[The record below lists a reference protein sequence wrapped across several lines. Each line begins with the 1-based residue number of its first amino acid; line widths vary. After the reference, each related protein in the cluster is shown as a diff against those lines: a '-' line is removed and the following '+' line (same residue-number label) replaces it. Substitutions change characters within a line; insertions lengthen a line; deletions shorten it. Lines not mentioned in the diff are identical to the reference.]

1 MVIEKKYYDIAQRE
15 LEEMQREI
23 NAEKAQMSEE
33 EILEDKKWHDEQL
46 ETIIKKAEAHMRCFK
61 KVPDPQKVVKFT
73 FLQKDALEIARNMQ
87 MNIKTERKED
97 DLWGTIEM
105 SFNNM
110 WFLDSAPSEWKDIWN
125 INYNEVFTTIRF
137 NSFNNSFKD
146 GGPTVLKTIPPSILV
161 IEVSDSSFHQTIV
174 SYN

>member
-61 KVPDPQKVVKFT
+61 
-73 FLQKDALEIARNMQ
+73 
-87 MNIKTERKED
+87 NIKTERKED

-125 INYNEVFTTIRF
+125 NLMKEAQRVYIEAKDNMIMYQYYYDLAVEV
-137 NSFNNSFKD
+137 
-146 GGPTVLKTIPPSILV
+146 PCV
-161 IEVSDSSFHQTIV
+161 
-174 SYN
+174 